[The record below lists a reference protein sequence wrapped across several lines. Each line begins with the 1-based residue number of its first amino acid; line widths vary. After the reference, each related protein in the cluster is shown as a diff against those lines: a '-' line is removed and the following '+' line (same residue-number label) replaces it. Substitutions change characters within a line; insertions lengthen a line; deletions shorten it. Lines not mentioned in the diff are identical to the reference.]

1 MSVVSPILVR
11 LIFCYCGFTLLLWPS
26 TLLAAGQT
34 LADEPTLTEQQAQP
48 DPLLQPIEFPPEY
61 QQFPYAQR
69 LDWLAQQLAD
79 SEDPVR
85 RYQLQREQGFQHY
98 AHYATD
104 ALLQSCQQQP
114 PQASDLDYRYIC
126 ASSVVTNDEPS
137 IRPLLKLYE
146 DATQANNI
154 NLAVQALSAAAWKQS
169 ANGNIAGAF
178 RSYELALSQLS
189 QVKPSTLNDVMLNTA
204 VLYVM
209 HGDAEFVKKGVQLQQ
224 QTIASFEAQ
233 RDQQSKPGG
242 DPAQR
247 DYANEMIAITQYNI
261 GVAYTLHLHD
271 YPQALQWFKQV
282 SPDYKGLHSAALV
295 FAALAAAELQQ
306 HELAGTLIAQAL
318 PALANSTSNPNTA
331 VEAAYIACYLQ
342 LIQQKLGRSA
352 ALHPCQQLPD
362 TTPLEVSLDIYKRMA
377 VLGQAD
383 WRLLGLEQ
391 LHQLFIN
398 KLEHQLKQSASQA
411 ASHAELSRLQ
421 VESELKTVLLAQEKS
436 LKIAEQQQHQ
446 SQLLLTAAAIA
457 ILLLVVLMV
466 TIQLRHKAKLARQY
480 KSLSVLDGLTGL
492 HNRRYF
498 EQHIGRELQVIR
510 RSQQMGSKVQLAFF
524 LLDIDHFKK
533 INDHY
538 GHDAGD
544 EVLVEFS
551 RRLKTTVRETD
562 LLVRWGGEEFLL
574 VARIEPALE
583 QHQLAERIRTLI
595 ADQPFKIAAQQSLA
609 VSCTIGGIVCPPATK
624 EPFSWQQLVQLADAA
639 LYLGKRK
646 QRNCWVCI
654 DQIADTSVIE
664 QLLQQELEVSA
675 QHGQLQLSGSCLKTE
690 PHH

>member
-1 MSVVSPILVR
+1 MSVVSPIVVR

-34 LADEPTLTEQQAQP
+34 LADEQTLTEQRAQP

-69 LDWLAQQLAD
+69 LDWLAQQLAV

-98 AHYATD
+98 THYATD

-126 ASSVVTNDEPS
+126 ASSVLTNDEPS

-189 QVKPSTLNDVMLNTA
+189 QVKPATLNDVMLNTA

-318 PALANSTSNPNTA
+318 PALANSTNTPNTA
-331 VEAAYIACYLQ
+331 VEAAYLACYLQ
-342 LIQQKLGRSA
+342 LIQQKLGRSVT
-352 ALHPCQQLPD
+352 LHPCQQLPD

-377 VLGQAD
+377 MLGQAD

-510 RSQQMGSKVQLAFF
+510 RSQQTGSKVQLAFF

-595 ADQPFKIAAQQSLA
+595 ADQPFQIAAQQSLA
-609 VSCTIGGIVCPPATK
+609 VSCTIGGIVCPPATN

-675 QHGQLQLSGSCLKTE
+675 QQGQLQLSGSCL
-690 PHH
+690 